1 MLCRTSGGQN
11 HWFMLCRE
19 WWGTLRATSTPR
31 TWSPRCGAPTSF
43 ARREKRSGILQRTL
57 CPFRTIFDIRL
68 RYQPIKSG
76 IRANLAWPFLKA
88 ISDSLFLSGYLLLY
102 TAILPII
109 RLFNI
114 WYQAAQSI
122 WWKRK
127 FCGIWQLCFLAISVV
142 RHSII
147 RSLLNSYRNKFTDF
161 Y

>member
-1 MLCRTSGGQN
+1 MVGHPASHIHASDLVSSV
-11 HWFMLCRE
+11 
-19 WWGTLRATSTPR
+19 WGSYFFCQERKKVRNL
-31 TWSPRCGAPTSF
+31 
-43 ARREKRSGILQRTL
+43 ILQRAL
-57 CPFRTIFDIRL
+57 LPFRTIFDIRL

-122 WWKRK
+122 WWKRN
-127 FCGIWQLCFLAISVV
+127 FCGIWQLCFVGDFRCPTFEIT
-142 RHSII
+142 
-147 RSLLNSYRNKFTDF
+147 LLVKQLSEQIHGLLLT
-161 Y
+161 